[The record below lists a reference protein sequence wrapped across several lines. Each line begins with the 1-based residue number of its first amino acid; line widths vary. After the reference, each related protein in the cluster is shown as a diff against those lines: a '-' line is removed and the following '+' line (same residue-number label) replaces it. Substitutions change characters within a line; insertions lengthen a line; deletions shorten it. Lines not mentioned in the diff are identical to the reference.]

1 MKNQNFAATLRRYRQ
16 LNNLSVSEVASY
28 LSKEVKPISEKS
40 VYSWEVGNSKPTSDM
55 FMAVCELY
63 HIQHVLETFGYHT
76 DTTDIE
82 YQETTQKDSD
92 NLDNSENYGNLS
104 QEEINLIKAYRE
116 HPEFKDAV
124 KKLYS

>member
-16 LNNLSVSEVASY
+16 LNKLSVSEVASY

-40 VYSWEVGNSKPTSDM
+40 VYSWEVGNSKPSSDM

-82 YQETTQKDSD
+82 YQETTQDDSED
-92 NLDNSENYGNLS
+92 SEDYGKLS

-124 KKLYS
+124 KKLYSLK